1 MLDDFIELILELIL
15 DGAIEAAGSKRVP
28 MPVRILLAAMIMA
41 LVFSVCGLLI
51 YIGVGTGNA
60 LVGVDLHKIP
70 FWFGLDEPGVV
81 VHLGFITGKLLIAVS
96 GNAGISSD
104 TSFPRCH
111 RW

>member
-60 LVGVDLHKIP
+60 GLKIL
-70 FWFGLDEPGVV
+70 GTAIVV
-81 VHLGFITGKLLIAVS
+81 VFIVLAIVKIRKYKKQA
-96 GNAGISSD
+96 
-104 TSFPRCH
+104 H
-111 RW
+111 RN